1 MSADRYTRERITDA
15 LLTARDGL
23 VSYGD
28 ACEWL
33 TNYPERLAPP
43 GSRHGS
49 GADAHARFLHGAQM
63 LGRALDAL
71 HGAPPGWESRA
82 PSADYLPDADGGRV
96 SLAALIEAARISENI
111 PLLALIQSA
120 QDERAAVLAGL
131 PQGTPTVAAV
141 QVATETPAQRCA
153 RLLKWRDEEVE
164 ARGMR
169 GAVARVTAREKLQ
182 RPTADRSNV
191 GKDIKKAEEEQR
203 QARRAGSWAAQ
214 LG

>member
-1 MSADRYTRERITDA
+1 
-15 LLTARDGL
+15 
-23 VSYGD
+23 
-28 ACEWL
+28 
-33 TNYPERLAPP
+33 
-43 GSRHGS
+43 
-49 GADAHARFLHGAQM
+49 
-63 LGRALDAL
+63 
-71 HGAPPGWESRA
+71 
-82 PSADYLPDADGGRV
+82 
-96 SLAALIEAARISENI
+96 
-111 PLLALIQSA
+111 
-120 QDERAAVLAGL
+120 
-131 PQGTPTVAAV
+131 
-141 QVATETPAQRCA
+141 VATETPAQRCA